1 MRDPSVFETIHQAA
15 EVQLTIP
22 QSELCDSEMW
32 RASRAPQ
39 VDFGYRITIS
49 MQMYIDIFEGFP
61 SFAKIDLSLLHQGKL
76 SM

>member
-39 VDFGYRITIS
+39 VDFGYGITIS
-49 MQMYIDIFEGFP
+49 MQMYIDIYNNMGGVAGAAAAHKF
-61 SFAKIDLSLLHQGKL
+61 
-76 SM
+76 